1 MPSIVALAATSDKP
15 GPEPQQ
21 PTRAVDRSGR
31 KSHHDAPRRRGP
43 VCRATHP
50 PDERVLEGA
59 IISTA
64 DTVTVPHLGTST
76 IGYKLGR
83 PYDAS
88 LPTLVMVNSFS
99 TSVELYRPQ
108 FAHAE
113 LSATANL
120 LAIELYGHGRTRASY
135 EQFTYWDTAVA
146 NLQVLEA
153 LGIPEAFV
161 LGTSQ
166 GGWVAARM
174 AMLAPAAVKGIIP
187 LGTSMDDESQRSR
200 DLGCWDGIAFC
211 TPSVDALAEP
221 VGDDWVVPAEF
232 VDAVLEAGLGDTVSA
247 DERSFWHAEYQQNY
261 TGDAGRQRLRIS
273 TINLRDRDGLHGR
286 LDSVRCPVLWMH
298 GTDDQVY
305 SVRNAEDEIQRFVH
319 ATDAQL
325 RVVEGG
331 QHFLSASDPDV
342 VNAAAV
348 EFINR
353 WA

>member
-1 MPSIVALAATSDKP
+1 M
-15 GPEPQQ
+15 
-21 PTRAVDRSGR
+21 
-31 KSHHDAPRRRGP
+31 
-43 VCRATHP
+43 
-50 PDERVLEGA
+50 
-59 IISTA
+59 
-64 DTVTVPHLGTST
+64 PHLGTST
-76 IGYKLGR
+76 IGYQLGR

-108 FAHAE
+108 FAHPQ
-113 LSATANL
+113 LSQAANL

-135 EQFTYWDTAVA
+135 EQFTYWDSAVA

-153 LGIPEAFV
+153 LGISEAFV

-174 AMLAPAAVKGIIP
+174 AMLAPGVIKGILP

-200 DLGCWDGIAFC
+200 ELGCWDGIEFC
-211 TPSVDALAEP
+211 TPSIDALAEP
-221 VGDDWVVPAEF
+221 VGEDWVVPAEF
-232 VDAVLEAGLGDTVSA
+232 VDAVLEAGLGDTVTA
-247 DERSFWHAEYQQNY
+247 DERAFWLTEYQKNY

-298 GTDDQVY
+298 GTDDHVY
-305 SVRNAEDEIQRFVH
+305 SVANAEDGIRRFVGSP
-319 ATDAQL
+319 DAQL

-331 QHFLSASDPDV
+331 QHFLSASDPDD

-348 EFINR
+348 EFLAR
-353 WA
+353 WS